1 MFYVVFIAEKVDSL
15 GDRGSGYTM
24 INVQTLLEA
33 ILDMSLRYFL
43 YIYEAFS

>member
-1 MFYVVFIAEKVDSL
+1 
-15 GDRGSGYTM
+15 M

-43 YIYEAFS
+43 YIYEAFSW